1 VKDPPADIAFSA
13 LLIHHSNQAFSN
25 MKNSLKF
32 STLLLALFSF
42 LALATPVHA
51 SNEHKPVAAHP
62 ANDAQAV
69 VQVMKK
75 QFDQPQSPLKVA
87 PVVVEADWALA
98 GWLQDARGGRAL
110 LQKRHGQWVIV
121 VCAGDGLREAQALIH
136 TGMTADMAAALV
148 KKLVAAESRLPAATL
163 KKFASFEGMLRV
175 DGAGAHGT
183 HGAQGAHGP
192 HGAHGNQ
199 SASGA
204 HHKP

>member
-1 VKDPPADIAFSA
+1 LLYSINPKDLIMNTKYQITAFT
-13 LLIHHSNQAFSN
+13 LVLFS
-25 MKNSLKF
+25 
-32 STLLLALFSF
+32 LLAV
-42 LALATPVHA
+42 AGPVHA
-51 SNEHKPVAAHP
+51 VNDHKTVATNSAQ
-62 ANDAQAV
+62 DAKDV

-175 DGAGAHGT
+175 DGAGAHG
-183 HGAQGAHGP
+183 AQGAHGP

-199 SASGA
+199 PASGA

>member
-1 VKDPPADIAFSA
+1 
-13 LLIHHSNQAFSN
+13 
-25 MKNSLKF
+25 MKNNLKF
-32 STLLLALFSF
+32 SMLLLALISG

-69 VQVMKK
+69 VRVMKK

-121 VCAGDGLREAQALIH
+121 VCAGDGLREAQALVQ
-136 TGMTADMAAALV
+136 TGMTAEMAAVLV

-175 DGAGAHGT
+175 DGDGG
-183 HGAQGAHGP
+183 HGAQGS
-192 HGAHGNQ
+192 HGAH
-199 SASGA
+199 SAHGA
-204 HHKP
+204 GQGHASPASKHKH